1 MTMLPDTQHSPLVR
15 VIFPLRKPLLLFL
28 IQRKIKDTETLNHL
42 KEIPVSQYQ
51 HCYYGVE
58 TTTPALCGFLGNY
71 CNLGMSTCL
80 LIKVASTSS
89 HNLTNQ
95 TSYKHTIIIEDQ
107 RQQLSVKE
115 LSLQGSTVA
124 INKREELLYLLGA
137 RKAPHWTVVT

>member
-1 MTMLPDTQHSPLVR
+1 MVR
-15 VIFPLRKPLLLFL
+15 KCCCIARNDRQNTNIEVHCCHITKEKNHNQPSERDSSFSVSALLLWV
-28 IQRKIKDTETLNHL
+28 
-42 KEIPVSQYQ
+42 EI
-51 HCYYGVE
+51 
-58 TTTPALCGFLGNY
+58 TTPALCGFLGNY
-71 CNLGMSTCL
+71 CKLGMSTCL

-95 TSYKHTIIIEDQ
+95 TSFKDTIIIEDQ

-137 RKAPHWTVVT
+137 RKAPH